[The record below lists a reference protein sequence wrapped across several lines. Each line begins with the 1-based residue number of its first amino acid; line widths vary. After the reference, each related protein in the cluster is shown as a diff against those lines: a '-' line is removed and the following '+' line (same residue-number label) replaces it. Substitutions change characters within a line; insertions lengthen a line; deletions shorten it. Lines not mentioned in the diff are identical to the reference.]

1 MKTSKIHLKIIG
13 VVAGSSLLV
22 LFLRW
27 LVRGSAGDWIVGV
40 LQDYFHLNTSQAL
53 RIYQNVIRNNLDYII
68 IAAIAGCVILL
79 SVILVSYSRKQ
90 RAKEARI
97 AEQRRNELVA
107 YLAHDI
113 RTPLTS
119 VLGYL
124 SLLNES
130 PEMPEEQKAKLLG
143 IALEKAYR
151 LESLVNQFFEITQL
165 NAQTKPLTKTPI
177 DLYYMLAQMIE
188 EFYPQLAASGKQAV
202 IHVPEDLTV
211 SGDPDKLARVFSN
224 ILKNAAVYSTV
235 NSMIDVTAKHKNDMI
250 VIEFRNAGSIPQ
262 DQLASIFDK
271 FTRLDAARSSGTG
284 GTGLGLAI
292 AKEIVALHGGRI
304 YAQSDDSSTTF
315 TIELPA

>member
-1 MKTSKIHLKIIG
+1 LKTSKIHLKIIG

-119 VLGYL
+119 VIGYL

-130 PEMPEEQKAKLLG
+130 PDMPEEQKLKHLG

-165 NAQTKPLTKTPI
+165 NAQTKPLTKMPI